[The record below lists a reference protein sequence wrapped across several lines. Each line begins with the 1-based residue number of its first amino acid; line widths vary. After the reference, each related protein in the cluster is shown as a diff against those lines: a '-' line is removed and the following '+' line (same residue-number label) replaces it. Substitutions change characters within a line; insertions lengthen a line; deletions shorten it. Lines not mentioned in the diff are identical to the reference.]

1 VSLQEAAAS
10 GDRRATLEALR
21 DQLALLIGASE
32 SARDVAALSGQLTV
46 VLKQIEEL
54 SKGDKKNVS
63 ALDEIAERRKARRRP
78 IKDGA
83 ARESS

>member
-1 VSLQEAAAS
+1 MSLQEAAAS

>member
-1 VSLQEAAAS
+1 MSLLEAAAS
-10 GDRRATLEALR
+10 GDRRAALEALR
-21 DQLALLIGASE
+21 DQLALLIGVSE

-54 SKGDKKNVS
+54 AKGDKRNVS
-63 ALDEIAERRKARRRP
+63 ALDEIAERRKVRRKP

>member
-1 VSLQEAAAS
+1 MSLLEAAAS
-10 GDRRATLEALR
+10 GDRRAALEALR
-21 DQLALLIGASE
+21 DQLALLIGTSE

-63 ALDEIAERRKARRRP
+63 ALDEIAERRKARRKP